1 MLLAF
6 ILCLLTV
13 VASQEISIYTK
24 NVDSGQNQDLGILI
38 YDASL
43 REASFSAFPDTF
55 PESGAFSICARDP
68 DSCFAY
74 QEIKE
79 KSGQSLG
86 GEFLITIT
94 ENGTIQS
101 LSFSRGSEPNVY
113 AAKVGVLAEAPK
125 PNLNPY
131 NKRSAQDNKQQV
143 QTQKVIVK
151 KLVENEKGEKIE
163 VEEEVEE
170 VVEADNRSWVQK
182 NWMYIVPPLVLFLI
196 FSPEDKK

>member
-24 NVDSGQNQDLGILI
+24 NVNSCQNQELGILF
-38 YDASL
+38 YDASS
-43 REASFSAFPDTF
+43 REASFSAISDSF

-79 KSGQSLG
+79 KSGQGFG

-101 LSFSRGSEPNVY
+101 SSFSRGTEPNVY
-113 AAKVGVLAEAPK
+113 AAKVSVLAEAPK

-131 NKRSAQDNKQQV
+131 NKRSAQEKQQV

-163 VEEEVEE
+163 VEEEVEQ

>member
-13 VASQEISIYTK
+13 VALQEISIYTK
-24 NVDSGQNQDLGILI
+24 NVNSGQNQELGILF
-38 YDASL
+38 YDSSL
-43 REASFSAFPDTF
+43 REASFSAISDTF
-55 PESGAFSICARDP
+55 PESDAFSICARDP

-86 GEFLITIT
+86 GEFLITIN
-94 ENGTIQS
+94 ENGTMQS
-101 LSFSRGSEPNVY
+101 LSFSRGNELNVY

-131 NKRSAQDNKQQV
+131 NKRSAQEKQQV

-151 KLVENEKGEKIE
+151 KVVENEKGEKIE

>member
-6 ILCLLTV
+6 ILCLLTA
-13 VASQEISIYTK
+13 VALQEIDIHTK
-24 NVDSGQNQDLGILI
+24 NVISGQNQELGILF

-43 REASFSAFPDTF
+43 REASFSAISDTF

-86 GEFLITIT
+86 GEFLITIN
-94 ENGTIQS
+94 ESGTIQS
-101 LSFSRGSEPNVY
+101 LSFSRGTEPNVY
-113 AAKVGVLAEAPK
+113 AAKVSVLAEAPK

-131 NKRSAQDNKQQV
+131 NKRSEQEKQQV